1 MPDRICIPC
10 MCGMIGTF
18 LGFIISQ
25 SIIDPC
31 LGIIIG
37 AGTGGSLGCILTCVS
52 CIREPP
58 CRDPPLPIASV
69 VEPVIVQNIYL
80 VCSGE
85 DKMYVKQISESA

>member
-10 MCGMIGTF
+10 GCAMIGTF

-58 CRDPPLPIASV
+58 CKDPLPIASV

-80 VCSGE
+80 VCSGQ
-85 DKMYVKQISESA
+85 DKIHIKEISATA